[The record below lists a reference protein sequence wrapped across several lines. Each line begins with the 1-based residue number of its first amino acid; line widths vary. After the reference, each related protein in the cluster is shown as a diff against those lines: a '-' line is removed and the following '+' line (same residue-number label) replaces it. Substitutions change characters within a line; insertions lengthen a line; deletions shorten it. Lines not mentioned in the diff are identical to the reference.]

1 MVERNAEARS
11 RVWGLSSGL
20 FIGLLQLIPR
30 SRPAPD
36 QHVCENFRAGVWD
49 NAALGLSVNMKPR
62 LASSAPPVH
71 QFLICGNNLNAHR
84 CISVKKKITKC
95 FCRGGAT
102 EPILVLFPGIMSQKE
117 TLWTKGRKR
126 ALMEG
131 RNTEQTCR
139 CWDQSRGSDA
149 AVSGWFGAQ
158 PCGDNIVWSR

>member
-84 CISVKKKITKC
+84 CISVKKKLQNVSAVEAQLSLYGAIPRYHVTKGNAVDQ
-95 FCRGGAT
+95 R
-102 EPILVLFPGIMSQKE
+102 QKE
-117 TLWTKGRKR
+117 GANGREKHR
-126 ALMEG
+126 TNLQMLRSVQRLG
-131 RNTEQTCR
+131 C
-139 CWDQSRGSDA
+139 
-149 AVSGWFGAQ
+149 SGQWM
-158 PCGDNIVWSR
+158 VWSTAVWR